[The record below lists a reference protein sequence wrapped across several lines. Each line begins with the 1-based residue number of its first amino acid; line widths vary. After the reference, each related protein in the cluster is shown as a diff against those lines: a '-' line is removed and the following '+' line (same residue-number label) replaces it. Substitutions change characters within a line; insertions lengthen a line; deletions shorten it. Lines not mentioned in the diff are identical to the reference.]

1 MANSKR
7 KYSIGELSKICG
19 ISAKTLRFYDTK
31 GLLKPSERDNNNNYR
46 YYSEDQVLE
55 ALMIREMKRR
65 GFTVTELS
73 DFLKKCDVKLLLKKL
88 EDKIGLLEKD
98 VAQLNEQIAYT
109 RNIHHLVSH
118 ALSVYTELQ
127 GSPDNFKISMMP
139 KKTVLFTRYVSRV
152 IATDIF
158 WNRINEIQLMREK
171 GKLVADGSFTA
182 VFHDHYFNQ
191 FFFENGDLEVFQP
204 IREGDLNDPHIKQF
218 GGFLIASTI
227 HVGKYVDLLK
237 TYVELVKMIEHHH
250 YKIVGQPIEEYLV
263 EFTYGFN
270 EEEAVTRLSFPVEP
284 L

>member
-1 MANSKR
+1 MADGKA

-31 GLLKPSERDNNNNYR
+31 GLLIPSERDNNNNYR
-46 YYSEDQVLE
+46 YYSEEQVLE

-73 DFLKKCDVKLLLKKL
+73 SFLKNCDVKLLLKKL
-88 EDKIGLLEKD
+88 EDKISVLEQED
-98 VAQLNEQIAYT
+98 VLIKEQIEYT

-127 GSPDNFKISMMP
+127 GSPDNFKISMIP

-171 GKLVADGSFTA
+171 EKLVADGPLTA
-182 VFHDHYFNQ
+182 IFHDHYFNQ
-191 FFFENGDLEVFQP
+191 FFYEKGDLEVFQP
-204 IREGDLNDPHIKQF
+204 VKEGDLDNPHIKQF

-227 HVGKYVDLLK
+227 HVGKYINLLQSYVD
-237 TYVELVKMIEHHH
+237 LVKMIEQHH
-250 YKIVGQPIEEYLV
+250 YKIIGQPIEEYLV

-270 EEEAVTRLSFPVEP
+270 EEEAVTRLSFPVVP